1 MILSIVKYRK
11 TNLSLQE
18 RLHTVEQINKSLV
31 EDAKVQKMRIEQ
43 FEEDLAKA
51 KIEKE
56 QMQASYQSK
65 IEVNCFK
72 MTGIVV

>member
-1 MILSIVKYRK
+1 
-11 TNLSLQE
+11 
-18 RLHTVEQINKSLV
+18 
-31 EDAKVQKMRIEQ
+31 MRIEQ

-72 MTGIVV
+72 SCLFNQHTRVMSSEFGMLIRLMNNE

>member
-1 MILSIVKYRK
+1 
-11 TNLSLQE
+11 
-18 RLHTVEQINKSLV
+18 
-31 EDAKVQKMRIEQ
+31 MRIEQ

-72 MTGIVV
+72 TCLFNQHT